1 MTSHYAC
8 KYYRFQCIYFKS
20 HSFES
25 FFVCA
30 KVLLRFQLIFCAF
43 FLWNNDF
50 QFLIFSFVFLL
61 ISGVR
66 YTNEIKSNGSVD
78 RTNSDTIG
86 FKWIIPGTL
95 TMVIISDSILIR
107 SPVLYIWKFLMS
119 ALQTLLYFLLSRLVL
134 RFVPNEQNKEENL
147 EDKDEARVMT
157 SWLCANWRTDQSLDE
172 EKLSHLGLKF
182 KEIKFVIERW
192 IGFVLLRLMSLRY

>member
-1 MTSHYAC
+1 M
-8 KYYRFQCIYFKS
+8 YFLSLPKFFDLLWPFKLKS

-25 FFVCA
+25 FVVYA

-50 QFLIFSFVFLL
+50 QFLIFFFIRFLL

-95 TMVIISDSILIR
+95 TRVIISDSILIR
-107 SPVLYIWKFLMS
+107 SLVLYIWKIPYVSF
-119 ALQTLLYFLLSRLVL
+119 TNLVV
-134 RFVPNEQNKEENL
+134 F
-147 EDKDEARVMT
+147 
-157 SWLCANWRTDQSLDE
+157 SLD
-172 EKLSHLGLKF
+172 SSGF
-182 KEIKFVIERW
+182 TICPERTK
-192 IGFVLLRLMSLRY
+192 

>member
-1 MTSHYAC
+1 MH
-8 KYYRFQCIYFKS
+8 
-20 HSFES
+20 
-25 FFVCA
+25 
-30 KVLLRFQLIFCAF
+30 F

-61 ISGVR
+61 ISGVQ

-192 IGFVLLRLMSLRY
+192 IGFEL

>member
-1 MTSHYAC
+1 M
-8 KYYRFQCIYFKS
+8 YFLSLPKFFDLLWPFKLKS

-25 FFVCA
+25 FVVYA

-50 QFLIFSFVFLL
+50 QFLIFFIRFLL
-61 ISGVR
+61 ISRVR

-107 SPVLYIWKFLMS
+107 SPMLYIWKILTS
-119 ALQTLLYFLLSRLVL
+119 ALQTLLYFLSIRLVL
-134 RFVPNEQNKEENL
+134 RFVPNEQN
-147 EDKDEARVMT
+147 R
-157 SWLCANWRTDQSLDE
+157 RQ
-172 EKLSHLGLKF
+172 
-182 KEIKFVIERW
+182 RW
-192 IGFVLLRLMSLRY
+192 G